1 MNIVNAVAFHTLFQ
15 IIKRAFLPV
24 SQLQI
29 YTASLNDAIIVST
42 SYIPACFAIG
52 YLRLSTLGLPYVFL
66 LEDMSSF
73 SAKNDLSSEDLK
85 KCPNVF
91 LFRHYEL

>member
-1 MNIVNAVAFHTLFQ
+1 MNIVNAVAFHALFQ

-42 SYIPACFAIG
+42 SYSCM
-52 YLRLSTLGLPYVFL
+52 LRNRLPETLNTSIT
-66 LEDMSSF
+66 DRSS
-73 SAKNDLSSEDLK
+73 
-85 KCPNVF
+85 V
-91 LFRHYEL
+91 LFFMKWF